1 MSSPTSTALTAPP
14 TARVRRRLWTLGIAM
29 IAALLLQVVVG
40 MADALWLNVP
50 KTGNAWAESA
60 PLILLNAHLLLGT
73 AITLLA
79 LWMLVDAIRSHARI
93 WIISTVVG
101 LLGVITALGGG
112 SAFLS
117 TNGDP
122 GSSFMMAIGCVVAIA
137 AFIAPAVKR

>member
-1 MSSPTSTALTAPP
+1 MSTLQSTAQTAPLKDPARRLTA
-14 TARVRRRLWTLGIAM
+14 LGIGM

-40 MADALWLNVP
+40 VADAVWLEVP
-50 KTGNAWAESA
+50 ETGNAWTASA
-60 PLILLNAHLLLGT
+60 PMPLLNAHLLLGT
-73 AITLLA
+73 GITALA
-79 LWMLVDAIRSHARI
+79 LWMLVDAIRSRARV

-122 GSSFMMAIGCVVAIA
+122 VSSFMMTIGCVVAIA
-137 AFIAPAVKR
+137 AFIAPVVKR

>member
-1 MSSPTSTALTAPP
+1 MSSPTFTTQTAPP
-14 TARVRRRLWTLGIAM
+14 TDRTRRRLSTLGIAM
-29 IAALLLQVVVG
+29 IVALLLQVVVG
-40 MADALWLNVP
+40 VADALWLDVP

-60 PLILLNAHLLLGT
+60 PLMLLNAHLLLGT

-79 LWMLVDAIRSHARI
+79 LWMLVDAIRSRTRI
-93 WIISTVVG
+93 WIVSTVIG
-101 LLGVITALGGG
+101 LLGVVVALGGG

-137 AFIAPAVKR
+137 AFIAPMVKR

>member
-1 MSSPTSTALTAPP
+1 MTSPTSTAQTASP
-14 TARVRRRLWTLGIAM
+14 TDRARRRLSTLGVAM
-29 IAALLLQVVVG
+29 IVALLFQMVVG
-40 MADALWLNVP
+40 VADALWLDVP

-60 PLILLNAHLLLGT
+60 PLMLLNAHLLLGT

-79 LWMLVDAIRSHARI
+79 LWMLVDAIRCHARV
-93 WIISTVVG
+93 WIISIVVG
-101 LLGVITALGGG
+101 LLGIIVALGGG

-137 AFIAPAVKR
+137 AFIAPIVKR